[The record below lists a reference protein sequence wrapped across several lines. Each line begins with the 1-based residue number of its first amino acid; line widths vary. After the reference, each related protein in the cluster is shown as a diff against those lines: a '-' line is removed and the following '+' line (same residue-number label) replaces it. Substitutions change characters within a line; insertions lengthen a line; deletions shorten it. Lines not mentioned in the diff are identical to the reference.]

1 VDGQHVAT
9 TPTARP
15 ISLPPGRHFLKLSN
29 PYFEHVDREIRVR
42 AGQTE
47 RVEVELAPLSGE
59 DADPTA
65 TMDGPGGAT
74 P

>member
-1 VDGQHVAT
+1 
-9 TPTARP
+9 
-15 ISLPPGRHFLKLSN
+15 
-29 PYFEHVDREIRVR
+29 VDREIRVR